1 MRIKVL
7 YQPLRM
13 GWLTKTLR
21 VMKMTAFIL
30 LVAVFQVSAH
40 PGYSQGITL
49 HLKQATIKEVLHQIS
64 IQTGADYVIANQ
76 DIIGARK
83 IDIWVN
89 DASLQEVL
97 DLCFKDQPVNYKMEG
112 TVIKIT
118 PKPAGRV
125 QSVESPTMELPRVV
139 KAQGIVFDEAGR
151 PLAGANITIKETGHG
166 TVTNV
171 KGEYTISQVAI
182 NSTLIISF
190 TGFTQQQVKVVDAS
204 PIQVFLSIA
213 KNELDKVVV
222 QAYGTTTARLNT
234 GNISTVTA
242 AEIERHPVANVLAA
256 LQGNV
261 PGLVV
266 QQTSGY
272 ASAPF
277 KVEIR
282 GRSQLDPTRPSEP
295 LYIIDG
301 VPLTVLESSSG
312 GGSYESGSSGFLQNG
327 MQGPAGG
334 QSPIFSINPND
345 IESISVLKDGDA
357 TAIYGSR
364 GANGVIIITTKSG
377 KPGRASFDVNVYN
390 GASNVTKHFSMMNT
404 QQYLQMRHEAFSNDN
419 ITPNV
424 ANAYDLL
431 KWDTSRYTDIQ
442 KTLWSGV
449 GRATDAQ
456 AALSAGD
463 KQNTFRLAG
472 SYRTETD
479 IMTVS
484 GANQRTSL
492 QSNISHRSLDQ
503 LLNISFTT
511 NYSFTQID
519 IHTQPG
525 YVTLPPDIP
534 SIYALDGKLNWL
546 GWSPQNN
553 PDGVLYQPYSAK
565 TSFLNSRL
573 QIEYKLWK
581 GLSLS
586 TRLGYSTTHNSQTF
600 IFPISTQNPLYKP
613 KGSADF
619 GNNNNSNAIVEP
631 ELNYKQQVWKGELNA
646 LVGGSYQSVTQTGA
660 NVQGFGYIDD
670 NLLHSISNAPSKS
683 AIDNNNQ
690 YKYVAGYARL
700 NYNIANKYL
709 LNLTARRDGSSRF
722 GPGKQYGNFGA
733 IGAAWI
739 FSEEPWMKKDISFI
753 SFAKLRGSYGITG
766 SDNIGDY
773 GFLSAWSG
781 SNINYFQ
788 GVTAYTTVALFNPD
802 LEWQVNK
809 KLEGAIDLGFLK
821 DRILFTLAWY
831 RDRCGN
837 ELINTP
843 LPSQVGFTLVQT
855 NLNANIQNTGIEST
869 IKIKIADN
877 SKVKWSFNFNIGIN
891 RNKLISFPGLEIS
904 PYANNYAIGKPLS
917 IYRLL
922 HYTGVDPQTGKYTFY
937 DKNHDGKITV
947 DPSDTAN
954 DLYEKDLSVGFDGGF
969 GTDFTY
975 KGFNLSLFFHFR
987 HVYLPNIAQTTP
999 TPGTLGNVPTYLIG
1013 SHWQKQGDN
1022 VNYARYTTQPDVSDI
1037 NYQYRSDGIYQNITY
1052 LRLQNISLSYDLPGH
1067 LTKGIG
1073 LKSCRFFLH
1082 AENLL
1087 LFTNY
1092 KGLDPDTP
1100 QFGRMPPA
1108 KTYVGGIQISL

>member
-49 HLKQATIKEVLHQIS
+49 HLKQATIKEVLQQIS
-64 IQTGADYVIANQ
+64 IRTGADYGIANQ

-112 TVIKIT
+112 TVIMIT
-118 PKPAGRV
+118 SKPSGRV

-222 QAYGTTTARLNT
+222 QAYGTRTARLNT

-261 PGLVV
+261 PGLLV

-600 IFPISTQNPLYKP
+600 IFPISTQTPVYKP

-619 GNNNNSNAIVEP
+619 GNKNNSNAIVEP

-753 SFAKLRGSYGITG
+753 SFEKLRGSYAITG
-766 SDNIGDY
+766 SDNISDY
-773 GFLSAWSG
+773 GFLSAWTS
-781 SNINYFQ
+781 SNIN
-788 GVTAYTTVALFNPD
+788 
-802 LEWQVNK
+802 
-809 KLEGAIDLGFLK
+809 
-821 DRILFTLAWY
+821 
-831 RDRCGN
+831 
-837 ELINTP
+837 
-843 LPSQVGFTLVQT
+843 
-855 NLNANIQNTGIEST
+855 
-869 IKIKIADN
+869 
-877 SKVKWSFNFNIGIN
+877 
-891 RNKLISFPGLEIS
+891 SFPGLEIS
-904 PYANNYAIGKPLS
+904 PDSHNYAIGKPLY

-937 DKNHDGKITV
+937 DKNHDGKIAV

-954 DLYEKDLSVGFDGGF
+954 DLYEKDLTVGFDGGF

-1067 LTKGIG
+1067 LTKRIG